1 MMCNVLFGY
10 HYSLGEKEEE
20 FQQLQDFSYVL
31 VSLFTDTDPI
41 NYLSWIKHIYHT
53 RTYKKYLENVKIRD
67 EFVGNQLTN
76 HLMSFHPDSV
86 RDFTDK
92 LIKDKGIK
100 SNSPK
105 IDTSIR
111 NEIEMIL
118 SDMLLGGID
127 TTRSILEWIILF
139 LLHWPHLQELIYDE
153 IVDLVG
159 KGNYPSL
166 REKCNL
172 HICNAFI
179 SESLRYSSFTPVLA
193 PHKALENENIG
204 SYNIPKGT
212 TIIYN
217 AWRMHHDEK
226 HWHMPFEFDYTRW
239 LDVNNKYKTNKRFFP
254 FGLGVRSCPGEA
266 LSYKEIFV
274 FLTRLI
280 CDFKISPEENESLPD
295 LEGCSGTLIVTKP
308 YNITVEE
315 RK

>member
-1 MMCNVLFGY
+1 MFGY

-20 FQQLQDFSYVL
+20 FQQLQDITYIL
-31 VSLFTDTDPI
+31 LSLFSDTDPI
-41 NYLSWIKHIYHT
+41 NYLSWIKYIYQT
-53 RTYKKYLENVKIRD
+53 RTFKKYLENIKIRD
-67 EFVGNQLTN
+67 EFVGNQLTK
-76 HLMSFHPDSV
+76 HLMSFRQDRV

-100 SNSPK
+100 SSISK
-105 IDTSIR
+105 IDPSIR

-118 SDMLLGGID
+118 SDMLLAGID
-127 TTRSILEWIILF
+127 TTRSVLEWSILF
-139 LLHWPHLQELIYDE
+139 LLHWPHLQELIYNE
-153 IVDLVG
+153 IIDLAG

-166 REKCNL
+166 KKKCNL

-193 PHKALENENIG
+193 LHKALENEKID

-212 TIIYN
+212 SIIYN
-217 AWRMHHDEK
+217 AWKIHHDEK
-226 HWHMPFEFDYTRW
+226 YWDMPFKFDHTRW
-239 LDVNNKYKTNKRFFP
+239 LDVDNKYKTNKSFVP
-254 FGLGVRSCPGEA
+254 FGFGARSCPGEA

-280 CDFKISPEENESLPD
+280 CDFKISPEDNESLPD
-295 LEGCSGTLIVTKP
+295 LEGCYGSMIVTKP
-308 YNITVEE
+308 YNIILEE